1 MERTFILSN
10 IYTSENNSYYIKD
23 EKMYS
28 HYPMCA
34 GTLEGVEAQ
43 LKHIIENAE
52 AKGLSVEE
60 ITSEDIHA
68 GQYFDKVV
76 KIQNKIGGPSASILY
91 GVYKSLPIDYK
102 SPNHN
107 RDYNKLKWRCQI
119 ENTDRIILF
128 VKYKN

>member
-28 HYPMCA
+28 HYPCRNSRRCRSTA
-34 GTLEGVEAQ
+34 
-43 LKHIIENAE
+43 IIENAE

-76 KIQNKIGGPSASILY
+76 KIQNKIGGGIHSVWS
-91 GVYKSLPIDYK
+91 V
-102 SPNHN
+102 
-107 RDYNKLKWRCQI
+107 
-119 ENTDRIILF
+119 
-128 VKYKN
+128 